1 MKLSFKRFRMQSSDG
16 AGFRADAKVSVQ
28 LDELIGDFYDRET
41 QSTCYSVNALHGIF
55 HVFSYGCRGC
65 KVPDYQRA
73 SGISGNLT
81 SIGSDTL
88 ANLMTLWA
96 QEFKKNYPN
105 VNVQIPSRWFFN
117 SAASLGRRHS
127 QYGADV
133 TDDER
138 Q

>member
-1 MKLSFKRFRMQSSDG
+1 MTAKIKALATALTLCTAFSTFS
-16 AGFRADAKVSVQ
+16 ATAAVDAK
-28 LDELIGDFYDRET
+28 L
-41 QSTCYSVNALHGIF
+41 
-55 HVFSYGCRGC
+55 
-65 KVPDYQRA
+65 PDYQRA

-96 QEFKKNYPN
+96 QEFKKELS
-105 VNVQIPSRWFFN
+105 QRQCADPSRWFFN
-117 SAASLGRRHS
+117 SAASLGGRHS